1 MKKCAANGRGLGSGR
16 WGLIHRILALCMLG
30 YFSVTLAAEEPL
42 TIHLWHQ
49 RPAPSRAVLHDLINQ
64 YEQENPGVEIQLL
77 YKENEELRMGYQAAA
92 AFTGGGPEI
101 LYGPSDFTGA
111 LDEMQIVKPLET
123 LFDSTFLS
131 DFDPNGL
138 TRYNGHLYQ
147 IGDELGN
154 HLALVWNRRLFRE
167 AGLDRAPRTLDELIE
182 FGQKL
187 TLDIDGDGVTDQY
200 GLVWNYTEPFF
211 FVPFYSSFGG
221 WVMDADGNPTLD
233 NDAAVK
239 AFQFVVDLRDKY
251 KIIPRECD
259 YDIADSKFNT
269 GRAAMLINGAW
280 AWAKY
285 MESPDVEFGLAV
297 LPENAATGKYPAPM
311 VATKGYWLNPYLDDT
326 LLAESVKLIKFLTSP
341 AAQLD
346 FARRTSIIPTRF
358 SVRNLPEVLDDPVIS
373 TSVKQVELGRA
384 MPIGPEMRAIWDA
397 MRPAYQNVLG
407 GNMTPEEGA
416 AYMQK
421 LAVQK
426 IGELYE
432 GQEETTVWNT
442 IMVVLVYALGIF
454 LAIWA
459 MYKLV
464 TGFIKPLMKNPE
476 SGTTR
481 NARFAVWMVLPAAI
495 FLFAVVVFPFGY
507 NLVISLSNMGM
518 TTVNS
523 WRIIGFGQYGKVFTD
538 PNFYHFLWRTIV
550 WTLSNVVVHVT
561 VGVFLAMLL
570 NRPLWGKGIMRVIL
584 VLPWAVPS
592 YITALTWRGMF
603 NTDSGAINLIL
614 RNLFGIEPIPW
625 LTDAT
630 NAFLA
635 TIITNIWLGIPF
647 MMVIALGGL
656 QAIPRELYEAAEI
669 DGASSWQQF
678 KKITLP
684 LLKPVM
690 LPAITLGI
698 VWTFNNINVVWL
710 VSNGGQPGDQ
720 THILVS
726 FVYRAAFNLYR
737 YGYAAAFSFVIFL
750 MLAAFSIKFMQRSG
764 ATRTAY

>member
-1 MKKCAANGRGLGSGR
+1 MLAHITNQSDRYKKTGVLYRVLMFLVMMG
-16 WGLIHRILALCMLG
+16 
-30 YFSVTLAAEEPL
+30 FSTFSIADEKPL
-42 TIHLWHQ
+42 TLHLWHQ
-49 RPAPSRAVLHDLINQ
+49 RPAPSRAVLNDLILE
-64 YEQENPGVEIQLL
+64 YEQLHPDIKVEPL

-111 LDEMQIVKPLET
+111 LDEMNIIKPLENA
-123 LFDSTFLS
+123 FDTAFLK
-131 DFDPNGL
+131 DFDPTGL
-138 TRYNGHLYQ
+138 TYYRDHLYQ

-154 HLALVWNRRLFRE
+154 HLALVWNKRLF
-167 AGLDRAPRTLDELIE
+167 ADVGLDHAPETLDELIE
-182 FGQKL
+182 YGQKL
-187 TLDIDGDGVTDQY
+187 TLDLDGDGVIDQY

-211 FVPFYSSFGG
+211 FMPFYSSYGG
-221 WVMDADGNPTLD
+221 WVMDENGNPTLD
-233 NDAAVK
+233 NEAAVK

-259 YDIADSKFNT
+259 YDIADSKFNS

-285 MESPDVEFGLAV
+285 MESPDVDFGLSV
-297 LPENAATGKYPAPM
+297 LPLNTETGIYPAPM
-311 VATKGYWLNPYLDDT
+311 VATKGYWLNPYLSDRALT
-326 LLAESVKLIKFLTSP
+326 ESVNLVKFLTSP
-341 AAQLD
+341 AAQLA
-346 FARRTSIIPTRF
+346 FAQRTSIIPTRY
-358 SVRNLPEVLDDPVIS
+358 SVRALPEIKNDPVIA
-373 TSVKQVELGRA
+373 TSIRQVEYGRA
-384 MPIGPEMRAIWDA
+384 MPVIPEMRAIWDA

-407 GNMTPEEGA
+407 GGMTPAEGA

-421 LAVQK
+421 LAEQK
-426 IGELYE
+426 IAELYE
-432 GQEETTVWNT
+432 GQEESTIWTQ
-442 IMVVLVYALGIF
+442 IMVIAVYLGGILLALW
-454 LAIWA
+454 AIV
-459 MYKLV
+459 KLI
-464 TGFIKPLMKNPE
+464 TGFIRPLMNNPQ
-476 SGTTR
+476 GTVTQ
-481 NARFAVWMVLPAAI
+481 NARFAVWMVAPAAI
-495 FLFAVVVFPFGY
+495 FLFGVVVFPFGY

-523 WRIIGFGQYGKVFTD
+523 WKIIGFGQYSKVFSD

-550 WTLSNVVVHVT
+550 WTVSNVTVHVF
-561 VGVFLAMLL
+561 VGVCLAMLL
-570 NRPLWGKGIMRVIL
+570 NRPLWGKGIIRVLL

-614 RNLFGIEPIPW
+614 RNLFGMQPIPW

-656 QAIPRELYEAAEI
+656 QAIPKELYEAAEI
-669 DGASSWQQF
+669 DGASGWEQF

-750 MLAAFSIKFMQRSG
+750 MLAAFSIKFMKRGG
-764 ATRTAY
+764 ATGSAY